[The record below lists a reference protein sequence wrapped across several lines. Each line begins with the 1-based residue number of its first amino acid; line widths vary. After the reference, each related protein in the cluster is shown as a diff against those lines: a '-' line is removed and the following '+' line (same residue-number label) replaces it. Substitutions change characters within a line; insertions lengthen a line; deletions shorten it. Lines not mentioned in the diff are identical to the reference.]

1 VYIPIYSTEKGA
13 IDVKVVIKFK
23 DESMKKYIEIKRFS
37 FRVLVKPSFEVNADW
52 KVKMIKKE
60 ENEQWNNVY
69 VDYWINLTMHN
80 SNMLA
85 DLDIKDI
92 YTGCNVSLVNDD
104 KDKVSQWCSNNVIKG
119 KYYRCLTLSITDN
132 DNNNNNNGMNDD
144 KQDDDIDPDDPHL
157 NEHLIKKDNTSDDVN
172 NNDNVMNVYPELL
185 KCYQEKKNT
194 IIFTWQSNQT
204 PSNTNTQQ
212 QQQQISGFFILDLP
226 ELLPIHTTPTQLC
239 KPLLTLELTQP
250 FLQTLIENI
259 CTITLTLKPFP
270 SNNTTLIILTLN
282 INCEALFPFNN
293 IISFKTFILPNNTN
307 LPLTWLGTTKYT
319 HFLSNHLPNYT
330 VNFICQT
337 ALKGT
342 IPLNNIGILFTF
354 STSTS
359 THLALSTTTFKP
371 KYIET
376 HI

>member
-1 VYIPIYSTEKGA
+1 
-13 IDVKVVIKFK
+13 
-23 DESMKKYIEIKRFS
+23 
-37 FRVLVKPSFEVNADW
+37 
-52 KVKMIKKE
+52 
-60 ENEQWNNVY
+60 
-69 VDYWINLTMHN
+69 
-80 SNMLA
+80 
-85 DLDIKDI
+85 
-92 YTGCNVSLVNDD
+92 
-104 KDKVSQWCSNNVIKG
+104 VIKG
-119 KYYRCLTLSITDN
+119 KYYRYLTLSITDKN
-132 DNNNNNNGMNDD
+132 DNNNNEIDSESKLNKHEDE
-144 KQDDDIDPDDPHL
+144 IDPDDPHL
-157 NEHLIKKDNTSDDVN
+157 NEHLIKKDNMNDDI
-172 NNDNVMNVYPELL
+172 MNVYPELL

-194 IIFTWQSNQT
+194 IILTWQSNQT
-204 PSNTNTQQ
+204 PSNTNTQ

-226 ELLPIHTTPTQLC
+226 ELLPINTTPTQLC

-282 INCEALFPFNN
+282 INCEALFPFNK

-342 IPLNNIGILFTF
+342 IPLNNIGIIFTF